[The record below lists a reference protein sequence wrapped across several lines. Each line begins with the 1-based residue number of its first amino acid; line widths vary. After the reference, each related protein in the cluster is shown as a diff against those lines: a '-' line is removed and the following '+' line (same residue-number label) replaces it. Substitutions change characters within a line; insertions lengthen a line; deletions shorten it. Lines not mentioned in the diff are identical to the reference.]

1 MGRPRVTVPPSRR
14 SPRAAVRS
22 AGRAVWRSVGR
33 PVWDRSSGRRP
44 RTNRRRHTAPFLFS
58 RMLLLPALAL
68 TVLALAGTAYLDLH
82 DRTRQL
88 RERYAPAMVELA
100 HARTS
105 LALAHNEA
113 TRRLGENGRDPLLQ
127 TDLVGL
133 GERYPSLLTEASQSL
148 NNAAQTEALRTDQE
162 QEVRVVSGLVVAY
175 DDWIGWADSHH
186 ESEALRTAGLDY
198 AGSLLHDVGTP
209 DEPMAVLNRIAALEG
224 ELNRDASELSG
235 WSALSAVTAAGA
247 LLAVLVFVF
256 VVVGALDFIHAQLH
270 VLSVVLALCA
280 LPVLLVL
287 GVLVLGAVGQHRAQE
302 DVRRAGAELTAVSA
316 TVRADPTIED
326 VDERL
331 AVDLRGTHP
340 GRWALA
346 AEVALAVGAV
356 GAVASGF
363 TLFHYGRRH
372 LQILWRTS

>member
-1 MGRPRVTVPPSRR
+1 MGRRFVATSPLR
-14 SPRAAVRS
+14 SAPAAGKS
-22 AGRAVWRSVGR
+22 AGRAVWSSVWLPLWR
-33 PVWDRSSGRRP
+33 RASGRTP
-44 RTNRRRHTAPFLFS
+44 TDGRRQTAPFLFS

-82 DRTRQL
+82 GRTEQL

-105 LALAHNEA
+105 LSLAHKEA
-113 TRRLGENGRDPLLQ
+113 TLRLGADGKQPLLQ

-148 NNAAQTEALRTDQE
+148 NNAAQTKALRAEQE

-175 DDWIGWADSHH
+175 DDWIGWADTHH
-186 ESEALRTAGLDY
+186 DSEALRTAGLDY
-198 AGSLLHDVGTP
+198 AASLLHEGATSP
-209 DEPMAVLNRIAALEG
+209 EPTAVLDRIGSLEA
-224 ELNRDASELSG
+224 ELNADAAELSG
-235 WSALSAVTAAGA
+235 WTVLSAVTAAGA

-256 VVVGALDFIHAQLH
+256 AVVGTIDFVLAQLR
-270 VLSVVLALCA
+270 VRSPLLTLYA
-280 LPVLLVL
+280 LPVLLALVVL
-287 GVLVLGAVGQHRAQE
+287 ALGATGQHRAQRE
-302 DVRRAGAELTAVSA
+302 VSEAGVQLAAVSE
-316 TVRADPTIED
+316 TERADPRIE
-326 VDERL
+326 VLDEEL

-340 GRWALA
+340 GGWALA
-346 AEVALAVGAV
+346 AELALAVGAV

-372 LQILWRTS
+372 LRIFWRTP